1 METMLPR
8 RCQHTRA
15 GNFCQYRRPATTEAR
30 QPHVREAAMI
40 ARLWRGAASGGN
52 AALYRTH
59 FSEAVLPHL
68 QGLTG
73 FSGAWLLQR
82 HEADDTEFLAV
93 TLWSSADAIRAFTG
107 PDIGIAVVEPEARA
121 VLARAD
127 GFATHFEVAI
137 EAGPQR

>member
-8 RCQHTRA
+8 RCQHRRA
-15 GNFCQYRRPATTEAR
+15 RNFCQYRRLAAAEAR
-30 QPHVREAAMI
+30 QPHVREGAMI
-40 ARLWRGAASGGN
+40 ARLWRGAASSGN
-52 AALYRTH
+52 AALYRSH

-68 QGLTG
+68 RGLEG

-82 HEADDTEFLAV
+82 QEAGKTEFLAL
-93 TLWSSADAIRAFTG
+93 TLWSSTDAIQAFTG